1 MWRAKR
7 VTSDAGET
15 LIEVVL
21 SVIILGI
28 AAVALLESMA
38 TSTKLS
44 DIHRKQANAA
54 AYVRDY
60 AEAVQN
66 WVAAPSSSSN
76 PTNYQVCASST
87 AYSPS
92 TVSYT
97 VPVGYVAT
105 ESAALTW
112 NGGAWG
118 ACSGATDNGIQ
129 RVTLTVAT
137 NDGRASEHLD
147 LIIRRPCRTADKWD
161 TQCI

>member
-1 MWRAKR
+1 M
-7 VTSDAGET
+7 
-15 LIEVVL
+15 IEVGL

-66 WVAAPSSSSN
+66 WVAAPSSSAN

-87 AYSPS
+87 AYSPG
-92 TVSYT
+92 TVNYAVPSGYT
-97 VPVGYVAT
+97 AN
-105 ESAALTW
+105 ESAAMTW
-112 NGGAWG
+112 NGNAWG
-118 ACSGATDNGIQ
+118 ACSSATDNGIQ
-129 RVTLTVAT
+129 RVTLTISS

-147 LIIRRPCRTADKWD
+147 LILRRPCRLADKWD
-161 TQCI
+161 TQCT

>member
-1 MWRAKR
+1 MSR
-7 VTSDAGET
+7 VLRVAGDAGEA

-76 PTNYQVCASST
+76 ATNYQPQACASST

-92 TVSYT
+92 AVSYT
-97 VPVGYVAT
+97 VP
-105 ESAALTW
+105 
-112 NGGAWG
+112 
-118 ACSGATDNGIQ
+118 
-129 RVTLTVAT
+129 
-137 NDGRASEHLD
+137 
-147 LIIRRPCRTADKWD
+147 
-161 TQCI
+161 